1 MLQIAKKNS
10 HLETQAKYF
19 ELSRILDWMLKIWSN
34 GPQWRQTRKQNES
47 GEKQVFV
54 LLVGS
59 SKKSVSPNNDVFC
72 SGKIWDIC
80 HVQWVLLI
88 TIAAIVV
95 LLKSPRCYWFWM
107 KIYPFNACNI
117 FPIVGNIFSLQK
129 CWLHQVFFMELF
141 LFFFD
146 NSTILKL
153 CPKLKV
159 S

>member
-19 ELSRILDWMLKIWSN
+19 ELSGILDWILKIWSN
-34 GPQWRQTRKQNES
+34 GPQWRQTRKQTES
-47 GEKQVFV
+47 GWKKQVFV
-54 LLVGS
+54 TLVGS

-80 HVQWVLLI
+80 HAQWVLLI

-107 KIYPFNACNI
+107 KISILFNACNV
-117 FPIVGNIFSLQK
+117 FPIVCDIFSLQK
-129 CWLHQVFFMELF
+129 CWLYPVFFMELF
-141 LFFFD
+141 LFLFD
-146 NSTILKL
+146 NSYCNT
-153 CPKLKV
+153 
-159 S
+159 